1 MKLKNRNKISKENE
15 LYVIDIKDII
25 WQRSL
30 NLSISKKRLKIK

>member
-15 LYVIDIKDII
+15 LYVIEIKDII